1 MLFRM
6 LLGRTAIAGKATVNP
21 ARSYLVGKKLRKK
34 IPKKPLK
41 ESSMTAHH
49 KPLKIGEVEVR
60 PGQRVTVDLPV
71 ARLYTD
77 TSLSM
82 PVKVIRGRRAG
93 PVLFISAAIHGD
105 ELNGVEIIRRLLKR
119 PSIKSLRGTVIAV
132 PIVNV
137 HGFLDQSRYLP
148 DRRDLN
154 RSFPGSP
161 KGSIAA
167 RLANTFL
174 KEVVLKSDFGIDLHT
189 GAIDR
194 SNLPQIRA
202 NLDDPAVTELA
213 QAFGAPVIVNANMRE
228 GSLRACAAGHG
239 IPVMIYEAGEALRF
253 DEVCIRAGIR
263 GILQVMRKLDMLP
276 AGPPENHQS
285 GRDGPLH
292 QLGAR
297 PVQRHRH
304 RLGRTGQPG
313 QGKRPPGADQRSA
326 GRPRGGRAGSV
337 RWYSDRLQPPAPGA
351 RGRCAVSCCR
361 LPQRWTRGERGGRIR
376 HHS

>member
-1 MLFRM
+1 V
-6 LLGRTAIAGKATVNP
+6 A
-21 ARSYLVGKKLRKK
+21 
-34 IPKKPLK
+34 
-41 ESSMTAHH
+41 AHH
-49 KPLKIGEVEVR
+49 KPLKIGDVEVR
-60 PGQRVTVDLPV
+60 PGQRVTVDLPI

-77 TSLSM
+77 TSLNM

-119 PSIKSLRGTVIAV
+119 PSIRSMRGTVIAV

-137 HGFLDQSRYLP
+137 HGFIDQSRYLP

-154 RSFPGSP
+154 RSFPGSA

-253 DEVCIRAGIR
+253 DELSIRAGIR

-276 AGPPENHQS
+276 PGRGKAISQAVMARSTSWVRAPSSGIVSGAVALGSRVKENDRLALIS
-285 GRDGPLH
+285 DPLGDREETVRSPYDGIVIGCSRLPLAH
-292 QLGAR
+292 EGDALFHIA
-297 PVQRHRH
+297 
-304 RLGRTGQPG
+304 
-313 QGKRPPGADQRSA
+313 AFRSV
-326 GRPRGGRAGSV
+326 GRAEDAVEEFATIHDPSLRRTV
-337 RWYSDRLQPPAPGA
+337 ESDL
-351 RGRCAVSCCR
+351 
-361 LPQRWTRGERGGRIR
+361 LET
-376 HHS
+376 